1 MIILDT
7 NVISELAKATPD
19 SNVYSWL
26 KSCAPGEVGLTAIS
40 MQELWVGVLLLPD
53 GRHRQDLIEFITYV
67 EEVYSTVLCPFT
79 LDAAKM
85 TARVLARR
93 RVIGRP
99 ISIADAQIA
108 GTCLSG
114 GHILATRNVR
124 DFAGVAGLQVLD
136 PFVIEPR
143 PIDAAA
149 QTQFHSRNGSA
160 DA

>member
-26 KSCAPGEVGLTAIS
+26 KSSAPGEVGLTAIS
-40 MQELWVGVLLLPD
+40 MQELWVGALLLPD
-53 GRHRQDLIEFITYV
+53 GRRRQDLIEFITYV

-108 GTCLSG
+108 GICLSG

-124 DFAGVAGLQVLD
+124 DFAGVEGLQVLD

-149 QTQFHSRNGSA
+149 QTQFHSRNGSI

>member
-26 KSCAPGEVGLTAIS
+26 KSSAPGEVGLTAIS

-53 GRHRQDLIEFITYV
+53 GRRRQDLIEFITYV

-93 RVIGRP
+93 RAIGRP

-124 DFAGVAGLQVLD
+124 DFAGVEGLQVLD

-149 QTQFHSRNGSA
+149 QTQFHSRNGSV